1 MLALVGPTASG
12 KSEAA
17 ILIAER
23 LGAEI
28 VSVDSMQVYTGM
40 DIGTAKPNMVER
52 RGVPH
57 HMIDIADPATGF
69 SVAEFRRIGRAVIE
83 TCEAPA
89 VLITGGSGLHFRSLV
104 DPMSFAPTDPA
115 LREELEALGLEEL
128 GAELVAVDTS
138 AREHVDLANPRRVVR
153 ALEIF
158 RLTGET
164 PSRRAASAEA
174 ENLRRYVPD
183 IEFNAVGIDPGDLL
197 ETRVDHRLFD
207 MKAGGLV
214 DEVERLRPRIGRVAA
229 RAVGYREILSALA
242 GETSIDEA
250 FRKAATS
257 SRRLARKQRT
267 WFQRDPRIRW
277 IPWVDEVDARVAR
290 ALEALG

>member
-28 VSVDSMQVYTGM
+28 VTVDSMQVYTGM
-40 DIGTAKPNMVER
+40 DIGTAKPNLVER

-57 HMIDIADPATGF
+57 HMIDVADPDTEF
-69 SVAEFRRIGRAVIE
+69 SVADFRRMGRAVIE
-83 TCEAPA
+83 ASEAP
-89 VLITGGSGLHFRSLV
+89 VLLITGGSGLHFRSLV

-115 LREELEALGLEEL
+115 LREELEELSLEQLGGQLL
-128 GAELVAVDTS
+128 AADHS
-138 AREHVDLANPRRVVR
+138 AGQHVDMANPRRVVR
-153 ALEIF
+153 ALEIH

-164 PSRRAASAEA
+164 PSRRAATAEA
-174 ENLRRYVPD
+174 ESLRRYVPE
-183 IEFNAVGIDPGDLL
+183 IEFTAVGIDPGGLL
-197 ETRVDHRLFD
+197 ESRVDRRLAE

-214 DEVERLRPRIGRVAA
+214 EEVEGLRPRIGRVAA

-242 GETSIDEA
+242 GESSIDEA
-250 FRKAATS
+250 FRRAAS
-257 SRRLARKQRT
+257 NSRRLARKQRT

-277 IPWVDEVDARVAR
+277 IPWIDDVEARVAR